1 MEEDGGMLRKW
12 RKNEGIIINICH
24 KGFTEAIDLYALC
37 SAVNNWQDILTVKTF

>member
-24 KGFTEAIDLYALC
+24 KGFTGAIDLYALC
-37 SAVNNWQDILTVKTF
+37 STVNNWQDILTVKTF